1 MLHSFNTSVVPALE
15 ILTKHPRQEHSIAC
29 FFDLF
34 CLLINDSVCRKDE
47 VNKPQ
52 YETLLQRQ
60 VASTASAQRDVVDV
74 TGVFGTTYIPSQL

>member
-1 MLHSFNTSVVPALE
+1 M
-15 ILTKHPRQEHSIAC
+15 
-29 FFDLF
+29 LF
-34 CLLINDSVCRKDE
+34 CLRINDSVCRKDE

-74 TGVFGTTYIPSQL
+74 TGVFGTTYFPSQL